1 MARIGQKTRKLRDN
15 ITPDAHLV
23 SDVTL
28 YLNHDSLL
36 EDHGRVRIEDY
47 KLDYS
52 LGGKL
57 IPDGG
62 TAMFALFALAGDLGC
77 TAGPSV
83 VAFLSGNRAEGLS
96 TGLLGASAF
105 PAILALGALLLRFGG
120 RKKQ

>member
-1 MARIGQKTRKLRDN
+1 MNEERYRRMARIGQKTKKLRDN
-15 ITPDAHLV
+15 ITPDARLV

-57 IPDGG
+57 ITFAKTMIEHHLAYDINLKKNLGNIDSPVIYIPDLRVISAEEV
-62 TAMFALFALAGDLGC
+62 TAKVQKLN
-77 TAGPSV
+77 P
-83 VAFLSGNRAEGLS
+83 
-96 TGLLGASAF
+96 
-105 PAILALGALLLRFGG
+105 I
-120 RKKQ
+120 